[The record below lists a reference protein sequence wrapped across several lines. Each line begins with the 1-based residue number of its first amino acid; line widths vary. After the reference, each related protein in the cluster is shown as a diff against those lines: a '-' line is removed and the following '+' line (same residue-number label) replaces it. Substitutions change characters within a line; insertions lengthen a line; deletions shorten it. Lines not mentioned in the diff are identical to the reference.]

1 VAKNSPG
8 VERVA
13 SHGVRRVR
21 SFRGKIKFSLDWLLP
36 FVAITVLLRYL
47 QPQAQTAIFV
57 TAALAIIPLAGWL
70 GRATEQ
76 LADRTSERLG
86 GFLNA
91 TFGNA
96 SELIIALVALKQGL
110 GAVAK
115 ASLTGSIIG
124 NILLVL
130 GCSMLAGGLR
140 HKVQTF
146 NIAAARVRAMMLT
159 LAAVALIIPAAYHR
173 LADPGSNEGDAGL
186 SIAISIILLLTY
198 GLSLL
203 FAFYTHE
210 HLFRPAVKGPVE
222 PAPHGWS
229 LTRALG
235 VLAVATILL
244 GWISEI
250 LVGSV
255 EAAARALGMSDL
267 FVGVVIIA
275 IIGNAAEHSTAI
287 TAAVLD
293 RMELSVGI
301 AVGSSI
307 QIALF
312 VAPVLVL
319 ASYFIGPRPMDI
331 VFTPAEVIAIVLAI
345 AVTGQISGDGES
357 NWLEGVQLIAVYLVL
372 ALAFYFLPETAESP
386 R

>member
-1 VAKNSPG
+1 MAKNSPG

-159 LAAVALIIPAAYHR
+159 LAAVALIIP
-173 LADPGSNEGDAGL
+173 
-186 SIAISIILLLTY
+186 
-198 GLSLL
+198 
-203 FAFYTHE
+203 
-210 HLFRPAVKGPVE
+210 
-222 PAPHGWS
+222 
-229 LTRALG
+229 
-235 VLAVATILL
+235 
-244 GWISEI
+244 
-250 LVGSV
+250 
-255 EAAARALGMSDL
+255 
-267 FVGVVIIA
+267 
-275 IIGNAAEHSTAI
+275 
-287 TAAVLD
+287 
-293 RMELSVGI
+293 
-301 AVGSSI
+301 
-307 QIALF
+307 
-312 VAPVLVL
+312 
-319 ASYFIGPRPMDI
+319 
-331 VFTPAEVIAIVLAI
+331 
-345 AVTGQISGDGES
+345 
-357 NWLEGVQLIAVYLVL
+357 
-372 ALAFYFLPETAESP
+372 SP
-386 R
+386 TD

>member
-1 VAKNSPG
+1 YFRFAFQNIIFHICFMLDSPDALMEKPPLLGQVADGRDGNVSCLLG
-8 VERVA
+8 V
-13 SHGVRRVR
+13 
-21 SFRGKIKFSLDWLLP
+21 KI
-36 FVAITVLLRYL
+36 
-47 QPQAQTAIFV
+47 QA
-57 TAALAIIPLAGWL
+57 
-70 GRATEQ
+70 
-76 LADRTSERLG
+76 SERLG

-229 LTRALG
+229 
-235 VLAVATILL
+235 
-244 GWISEI
+244 
-250 LVGSV
+250 
-255 EAAARALGMSDL
+255 
-267 FVGVVIIA
+267 
-275 IIGNAAEHSTAI
+275 
-287 TAAVLD
+287 
-293 RMELSVGI
+293 
-301 AVGSSI
+301 
-307 QIALF
+307 
-312 VAPVLVL
+312 
-319 ASYFIGPRPMDI
+319 
-331 VFTPAEVIAIVLAI
+331 
-345 AVTGQISGDGES
+345 
-357 NWLEGVQLIAVYLVL
+357 
-372 ALAFYFLPETAESP
+372 
-386 R
+386 